1 MPKEHKNAAVICIV
15 LSIIAAIGIAA
26 GILTKY
32 ALITIICLLPAVAYE
47 VYRTEGVTT
56 KLASLCILVILIAE
70 IFFVATGKNFDV
82 TKFIGGAAQRL
93 GRYSIPLGDIKVV
106 GPIVTAVLSLILFR
120 RTYGVYTRWLAVII
134 LVTSIAIIYV
144 INPEIIQQ
152 LIDKVKG
159 VKV

>member
-1 MPKEHKNAAVICIV
+1 MPKEHKNAALICIA
-15 LSIIAAIGIAA
+15 LSILAAIGIAA
-26 GILTKY
+26 GVLTKY
-32 ALITIICLLPAVAYE
+32 ALVTVVCLLPAVAYE
-47 VYRTEGVTT
+47 VYRTEGIVT

-70 IFFVATGKNFDV
+70 VFFVATGRNFDV
-82 TKFIGGAAQRL
+82 TKLIGGAAQRL
-93 GRYSIPLGDIKVV
+93 GRYALPLGDIKVV

-120 RTYGVYTRWLAVII
+120 RTYGVYTRWLAVVI

-144 INPEIIQQ
+144 INPEIVQQ